1 MGEEQAAIK
10 QHRIDPNI
18 LKRSHFYF
26 GKTLGE
32 GSFARVVH
40 AKLKSEK
47 SPQFAIKIMEKAFIA
62 KENKVGNPPP
72 VMLL

>member
-1 MGEEQAAIK
+1 MGDDHTTDRPSSTARQ
-10 QHRIDPNI
+10 RIDPNM

-32 GSFARVVH
+32 GSFARVIH

-62 KENKVGNPPP
+62 KENKVEIR
-72 VMLL
+72 